1 MRPTRRAS
9 TKGSV
14 RRWASAAYASRFLR
28 IGLTSTRRGDVSKH
42 TPSGKPRVLKL
53 SGISTTYPR
62 PTSSL
67 AHRSGAPLERGP
79 SPLQS
84 CMITTAGNGPGPAG
98 FESVAGIWSAPP
110 VGDVV
115 AMESAVP
122 LAQPPGKPAPSAIA
136 PSAWPSERG
145 PAPTI
150 RDILCPTSRLA
161 EQSRAGSRLERRD
174 VDTVPVATEWPRRS
188 GGAARYPTARSRSM
202 IGPEESQPYENRRR
216 ASRAGHRRRGGRRD
230 LRDPRRRRPAA
241 QDPHAATDDRLR
253 PRRAGAG
260 RDPARVPPSRRG
272 ALRRRRARDDRGGRV
287 A

>member
-1 MRPTRRAS
+1 
-9 TKGSV
+9 
-14 RRWASAAYASRFLR
+14 ASAAYASRFRRPGLR
-28 IGLTSTRRGDVSKH
+28 SARRRDVSKH

-98 FESVAGIWSAPP
+98 LESVAGIWSAPP

-122 LAQPPGKPAPSAIA
+122 LAQPPSKPAPSAIA

-150 RDILCPTSRLA
+150 RDIVCPA
-161 EQSRAGSRLERRD
+161 
-174 VDTVPVATEWPRRS
+174 PVATEWPRR
-188 GGAARYPTARSRSM
+188 
-202 IGPEESQPYENRRR
+202 
-216 ASRAGHRRRGGRRD
+216 AGVLLD
-230 LRDPRRRRPAA
+230 TRRP
-241 QDPHAATDDRLR
+241 
-253 PRRAGAG
+253 
-260 RDPARVPPSRRG
+260 
-272 ALRRRRARDDRGGRV
+272 DRGV
-287 A
+287 